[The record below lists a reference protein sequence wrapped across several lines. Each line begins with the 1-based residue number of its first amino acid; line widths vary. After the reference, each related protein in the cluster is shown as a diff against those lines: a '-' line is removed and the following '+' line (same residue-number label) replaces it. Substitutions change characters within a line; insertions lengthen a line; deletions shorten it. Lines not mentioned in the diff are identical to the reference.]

1 MAQSST
7 AAGREANLLERSA
20 ELAALAEQLE
30 AVTSRA
36 GGRLAFVAGEA
47 GVGKTALV
55 RRFAATLPA
64 TVQLMSGACDALV
77 TPRPLAPFLD
87 VAALTGGEL
96 EELALARTGA
106 KPHEFAA
113 GLMRELRQRAPSVIV
128 LEDLHW
134 ADAATLDVLRI
145 VARRVES
152 VDSLIIA
159 TFRDDELDRMH
170 PLRMLLGGLAGAG
183 AVTRIKLAALSE
195 AAVAQLA
202 EPYGVDAT
210 ELYRLT
216 SGNAF
221 YVTEVLAGGTH
232 AVPAT
237 VQDAV
242 LARTARLSSAGRTLV
257 EAASI
262 VPAAAE
268 LWLLAKMCPEAV
280 GSLDEC
286 VASGVLSAQADG
298 VAFRHELARMAVE
311 ASLPLNRKSAL
322 HSAAM
327 SALAD
332 PPQGDRDPARLAHHA
347 EGAGDTRSIRAGD
360 PRRQACVAGNAG
372 GAFSGR
378 AHACYLCGQFNE
390 ALDAQLAAL
399 DHYRTLD
406 DRRRAGDSLWSLSR
420 LYRYVGRPAES
431 LETAQ
436 EAITILEQ
444 LPAGAE
450 LAMAYCNLSHI
461 YVNADDVE
469 DARVWGHR
477 ALELAQKLGHL
488 EAQVYAEINLAVVD
502 YLTTGS
508 PGTAAELERI
518 QRVAQENGLDEHAGR
533 VLVALTWW
541 SPRFKSYELAD
552 RYYEEGLEFS
562 NDRGLDL
569 WRHYMLAYRA
579 RCELDRGRWDE
590 ATRLAEMVI
599 RDPLSPVPR
608 IVALVVLGLVRA
620 RRGDPGFWPPLDE
633 AAELAAPSN
642 ELQRREP
649 VATARAEALW
659 LEGREGAIPDATAP
673 TFEIALHRRANWVI
687 GEMACWRLRAG
698 IGEPPPDPVP
708 EPYALELEG
717 RRREASEAWL
727 RLGCPYEAAIS
738 LAWSTEEAD
747 LRQALSE
754 FQRLGARPA
763 AAIVSRRLRR
773 QGVRGL
779 PRGPRATTLRNRA
792 NLTEREMEILEL
804 VANGHTNAQI
814 AERVFL
820 STKTVDHHVS
830 AILSKLGVKT
840 RGQAAAQIR

>member
-1 MAQSST
+1 
-7 AAGREANLLERSA
+7 
-20 ELAALAEQLE
+20 
-30 AVTSRA
+30 
-36 GGRLAFVAGEA
+36 
-47 GVGKTALV
+47 
-55 RRFAATLPA
+55 
-64 TVQLMSGACDALV
+64 
-77 TPRPLAPFLD
+77 
-87 VAALTGGEL
+87 
-96 EELALARTGA
+96 
-106 KPHEFAA
+106 
-113 GLMRELRQRAPSVIV
+113 
-128 LEDLHW
+128 
-134 ADAATLDVLRI
+134 
-145 VARRVES
+145 
-152 VDSLIIA
+152 
-159 TFRDDELDRMH
+159 
-170 PLRMLLGGLAGAG
+170 
-183 AVTRIKLAALSE
+183 
-195 AAVAQLA
+195 
-202 EPYGVDAT
+202 
-210 ELYRLT
+210 
-216 SGNAF
+216 
-221 YVTEVLAGGTH
+221 
-232 AVPAT
+232 
-237 VQDAV
+237 
-242 LARTARLSSAGRTLV
+242 
-257 EAASI
+257 
-262 VPAAAE
+262 
-268 LWLLAKMCPEAV
+268 
-280 GSLDEC
+280 
-286 VASGVLSAQADG
+286 
-298 VAFRHELARMAVE
+298 
-311 ASLPLNRKSAL
+311 
-322 HSAAM
+322 
-327 SALAD
+327 
-332 PPQGDRDPARLAHHA
+332 
-347 EGAGDTRSIRAGD
+347 
-360 PRRQACVAGNAG
+360 
-372 GAFSGR
+372 
-378 AHACYLCGQFNE
+378 
-390 ALDAQLAAL
+390 
-399 DHYRTLD
+399 
-406 DRRRAGDSLWSLSR
+406 
-420 LYRYVGRPAES
+420 
-431 LETAQ
+431 
-436 EAITILEQ
+436 
-444 LPAGAE
+444 
-450 LAMAYCNLSHI
+450 MAYCNLSHI

-552 RYYEEGLEFS
+552 RYYEEGFEFS
-562 NDRGLDL
+562 NDRGRDL

-698 IGEPPPDPVP
+698 ISEPPPDPVP